1 MNPNTT
7 LQKADN
13 SEVKFIPFGGNDPI
27 KLSIGIVKNLVAVPT
42 RSGKYPTDKDCLKFV
57 ALCQTQRLNPLA
69 GDAFLIG
76 YDGKDGPQF
85 SLITAHVAFL
95 KRAETC
101 PDFEGME
108 SGIIILGEDD
118 AISEREGDF
127 HLSTEKVVGGW
138 AKVFRKGRTHPT
150 YRRLRMERFN
160 KGFAQWR
167 DDPAGMIVKCAESD
181 ALRSTF
187 PTLLGGLY
195 TGGEI
200 IEMEPVKVTT
210 DAPSFGRAA
219 LKDSQPEREHL
230 RQAAAKPEPD
240 QESARETHPDDADSA
255 QFSANQKPPAP
266 QEPTTT
272 APSAAVEFGD
282 YMVEAGVSFDDFTD
296 WCVTTG
302 YFVDAKNFAQFDQLP
317 EAFVTKLRADSKA
330 MAKLVK
336 IYSKKAAQ

>member
-1 MNPNTT
+1 MNPNTAI
-7 LQKADN
+7 QKTDN
-13 SEVKFIPFGGNDPI
+13 SEVKFVPFGGNDPI

-42 RSGKYPTDKDCLKFV
+42 RSGKYPTDRDCLKFV

-101 PDFEGME
+101 ADYEGMD
-108 SGIIILGEDD
+108 SGVIMLGENGE
-118 AISEREGDF
+118 ITEREGDF
-127 HLSTEKVVGGW
+127 HLPEEKVVGGW
-138 AKVFRKGRTHPT
+138 AKVYRKGRKVT
-150 YRRLRMERFN
+150 YRRCRMERFN

-219 LKDSQPEREHL
+219 ILDTPQP
-230 RQAAAKPEPD
+230 RQTAPEPEPE
-240 QESARETHPDDADSA
+240 QE
-255 QFSANQKPPAP
+255 QPPIS
-266 QEPTTT
+266 QEPPRGQQT
-272 APSAAVEFGD
+272 PSEALGD
-282 YMVEAGVSFDDFTD
+282 FMIDAGVSFDDFTD

-302 YFVDAKNFAQFDQLP
+302 YFQEAKTFAQYDQLP
-317 EAFVTKLRADSKA
+317 EAFVAKLRSD
-330 MAKLVK
+330 AKLLNKCVK
-336 IYSKKAAQ
+336 IYSKKGAA